1 MGHEGT
7 RYSAGEGNR
16 LAALSLF
23 TAPVLAGVAWWAWQ
37 HSERVE
43 VSGLSMAPELQP
55 GDRLVLWKPVI
66 WRSKAVRTGDVVA
79 APDPRDPERTV
90 LKRAGAVGRDGVLL
104 LGDNPSQSTDS
115 RHFGRVPLASVR
127 GKAIYRYAP
136 PSRAGRLPR
145 T

>member
-1 MGHEGT
+1 MKHEPT
-7 RYSAGEGNR
+7 RYSAGNDNR
-16 LAALSLF
+16 PAGLALCAAAL
-23 TAPVLAGVAWWAWQ
+23 LAWASWWAWR
-37 HSERVE
+37 HSERME

-55 GDRLVLWKPVI
+55 GDRLVI
-66 WRSKAVRTGDVVA
+66 WRTTAVRTGDVVA

-90 LKRAGAVGRDGVLL
+90 LKRAAVVGQDGVLL

-127 GKAIYRYAP
+127 GKAVYRYAP